1 MNRIWQKK
9 DRKWIQK
16 GAGLLVAAVL
26 GTGLLAGCGKDAKL
40 DSALKVTPKPEV
52 SEHISAT
59 METQT
64 QSPVA
69 DTPQVNPTQTSE
81 QELMQTP
88 ELKRIVAIDAGH
100 QGQGNSQQEPVG
112 PGASETK
119 AKVTSGTSG
128 EYSGL
133 AEYELNLIVAK
144 KLRDLLEARG
154 YEVVMIRE
162 THDVDI
168 SNRERAQIANTSGAQ
183 VFVRIH
189 ADSSTNT
196 SANGAST
203 LYPGENNPYVSALS
217 RDSQRLSEAIV
228 AHISD
233 STGCN
238 NRGAIVRDDMSGI
251 NWCEIPVSIVE
262 MGFMSNPEEDA
273 RLGTDEYQTKVA
285 EGIADGIDEY
295 FGR

>member
-1 MNRIWQKK
+1 
-9 DRKWIQK
+9 
-16 GAGLLVAAVL
+16 
-26 GTGLLAGCGKDAKL
+26 
-40 DSALKVTPKPEV
+40 
-52 SEHISAT
+52 
-59 METQT
+59 
-64 QSPVA
+64 
-69 DTPQVNPTQTSE
+69 
-81 QELMQTP
+81 MQTP

>member
-1 MNRIWQKK
+1 M
-9 DRKWIQK
+9 
-16 GAGLLVAAVL
+16 LFAAIL
-26 GTGLLAGCGKDAKL
+26 GSILLAGCSKDTDL
-40 DSALKVTPKPEV
+40 VSSLKVTPRPET
-52 SEHISAT
+52 SEYITAT

-64 QSPVA
+64 QLPVA
-69 DTPQVNPTQTSE
+69 ETNDANPTQTPV
-81 QELMQTP
+81 QEPVETP
-88 ELKRIVAIDAGH
+88 EIKRIVAIDAGH
-100 QGQGNSQQEPVG
+100 QGQGNNQQEPVG
-112 PGASETK
+112 PGATETK

-168 SNRERAQIANTSGAQ
+168 SNRERAQIANTSGAE

-217 RDSQRLSEAIV
+217 RDSRRLSEAIV

-273 RLGTDEYQTKVA
+273 RLGTEDYQAKVA

>member
-1 MNRIWQKK
+1 MSITWQKK

-16 GAGLLVAAVL
+16 GAGLLAAAVL
-26 GTGLLAGCGKDAKL
+26 CSILLAGCGKDTKL
-40 DSALKVTPKPEV
+40 VSSLKVTPKPET
-52 SEHISAT
+52 SEHVSAT
-59 METQT
+59 KETQT
-64 QSPVA
+64 QPPVA
-69 DTPQVNPTQTSE
+69 ETTQVNLTQMPV
-81 QELMQTP
+81 QEPMETP
-88 ELKRIVAIDAGH
+88 EMKRIVAIDAGH
-100 QGQGNSQQEPVG
+100 QRQGNSQQEPVG

-168 SNRERAQIANTSGAQ
+168 SNRERAQVANTSGAQ

-273 RLGTDEYQTKVA
+273 RLGTEEYQTKVA